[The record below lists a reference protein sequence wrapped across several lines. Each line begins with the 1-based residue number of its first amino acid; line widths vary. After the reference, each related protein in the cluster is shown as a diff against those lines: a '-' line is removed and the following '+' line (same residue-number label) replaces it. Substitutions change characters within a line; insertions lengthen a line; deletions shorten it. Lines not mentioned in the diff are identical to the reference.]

1 MRQEQARPARV
12 MQGAYRSLG
21 SELAL
26 SSKKGQKSCSGCHC
40 VPSCVCVCV
49 RVCVLLSVKVSYN
62 YGMINNLPTYLP
74 ASKFH
79 DPKSA

>member
-49 RVCVLLSVKVSYN
+49 CVCACVCVVVGEGVIQLWN
-62 YGMINNLPTYLP
+62 
-74 ASKFH
+74 
-79 DPKSA
+79 D